1 MTNPKDRIGTTKVP
15 LHLIPLS
22 AQIPTCLAL
31 FTGEKKYERWNWRH
45 EQVAASIYIDA
56 ALRHIQK
63 WVHGQENDKETG
75 IHHLGHAIAG
85 LMILLDS
92 QSYGNLIDDRPPSD
106 NSAEL
111 LDDAQKDV
119 IRLTELYGEKVPNT
133 PPISPPASPVER
145 VEVRRGPYPGPD
157 YRGGPFDDR
166 HTGHWS
172 HCGEQWA
179 PPLGQINV
187 EVTSETKVTDW
198 LSQLDGHNI

>member
-85 LMILLDS
+85 LMILIDS
-92 QSYGNLIDDRPPSD
+92 QSYGNLIDDRPPAD

-111 LDDAQKDV
+111 LDAAQKDV
-119 IRLTELYGEKVPNT
+119 IRLIELYGEKVPNT
-133 PPISPPASPVER
+133 PPVSVPEK
-145 VEVRRGPYPGPD
+145 
-157 YRGGPFDDR
+157 RGGPFVSEGWY
-166 HTGHWS
+166 HS
-172 HCGEQWA
+172 GETWE
-179 PPLGQINV
+179 PDTPYRTNGPM
-187 EVTSETKVTDW
+187 
-198 LSQLDGHNI
+198 LDGHNA